1 MSQLSLSTAK
11 SCLDAYLDALEQRA
25 SEAVVEL
32 GLDRVQVV
40 FDRLFSPDAW
50 ATTQIVTIAGTNGK
64 GSTVAFAEAM
74 ARSAGRSVAAYTSP
88 HIIRFNERLRL
99 NGEVCLD
106 SDWLAA
112 FEAVDAARAEVALT
126 YFEHVT
132 LAALVVIERA
142 GPDLALLEVG
152 LGGRL
157 DAVNVI
163 DPDVAVLTSI
173 GLDHMNYLGPTRA
186 DIGREKLGI
195 ARADRPLIIAE
206 RDWPVALETGLSQHP
221 AHVVRVGEAFDWAP
235 VASMGVDPRVWSLT
249 VQTERGP
256 TRLVLP
262 PPSLVGAHQ
271 MANAAAAI
279 VALAQLWGEAF
290 LTSPAVAEG
299 IETAQLP
306 GRFET
311 LAHAPDVIVDV
322 AHNEASAQA
331 LAEALA
337 AQPHTG
343 RTFAVF
349 SAFADKAI
357 EAMAAA
363 LADQV
368 DHWWVAGMDGPRGSS
383 AAALMGRVQ
392 SGGVT
397 AGLDAV
403 KSIPD
408 ALDRA
413 LAQATPVDRVVVF
426 GSFQVLAQVSSR
438 WSSKE

>member
-25 SEAVVEL
+25 SEAVIEL

-74 ARSAGRSVAAYTSP
+74 ARSAGRSVAAYSSP

-99 NGEVCLD
+99 NGEVCPD

-132 LAALVVIERA
+132 LAALVVIERV

-221 AHVVRVGEAFDWAP
+221 AHVVRVGEAFD
-235 VASMGVDPRVWSLT
+235 
-249 VQTERGP
+249 
-256 TRLVLP
+256 
-262 PPSLVGAHQ
+262 
-271 MANAAAAI
+271 
-279 VALAQLWGEAF
+279 
-290 LTSPAVAEG
+290 
-299 IETAQLP
+299 
-306 GRFET
+306 
-311 LAHAPDVIVDV
+311 
-322 AHNEASAQA
+322 
-331 LAEALA
+331 
-337 AQPHTG
+337 
-343 RTFAVF
+343 
-349 SAFADKAI
+349 
-357 EAMAAA
+357 
-363 LADQV
+363 
-368 DHWWVAGMDGPRGSS
+368 
-383 AAALMGRVQ
+383 
-392 SGGVT
+392 
-397 AGLDAV
+397 
-403 KSIPD
+403 
-408 ALDRA
+408 
-413 LAQATPVDRVVVF
+413 
-426 GSFQVLAQVSSR
+426 
-438 WSSKE
+438 